1 MPAPFSSCRAMIAA
15 MILAA
20 LLAGAAR
27 AAVADEVPSALL
39 ACAGVKKN
47 SERLACYDQTIERL
61 SSGAAVGMPER
72 SAEASFGAAATRSRE
87 PGHAVEREELTSVS
101 ARVKA
106 LRRDGSGALLI
117 ELDNGQ
123 QWRQTSGSSSPLL
136 EVGHEVTITRA
147 ALNSFRMSTPSGR
160 ALKVKRVL

>member
-1 MPAPFSSCRAMIAA
+1 M
-15 MILAA
+15 
-20 LLAGAAR
+20 
-27 AAVADEVPSALL
+27 
-39 ACAGVKKN
+39 KKN

-61 SSGAAVGMPER
+61 SSDATTANAPAR
-72 SAEASFGAAATRSRE
+72 SAEAMFGASAAPNPAAAPTT
-87 PGHAVEREELTSVS
+87 ERQELPSLS
-101 ARVKA
+101 ARVTA
-106 LRRDGSGALLI
+106 LRHDPTGALVI

-160 ALKVKRVL
+160 ALKVKRVE

>member
-1 MPAPFSSCRAMIAA
+1 MSPGFSSCLALIAA
-15 MILAA
+15 V
-20 LLAGAAR
+20 LLSGANVR
-27 AAVADEVPSALL
+27 AAAAGVVPPALL

-47 SERLACYDQTIERL
+47 SERLACYDQAIERL
-61 SSGAAVGMPER
+61 SSDSGAAAAPAR
-72 SAEASFGAAATRSRE
+72 SAEAMFGASSGPGRTAATI
-87 PGHAVEREELTSVS
+87 EREELTSVS

-106 LRRDGSGALLI
+106 LGHDASGALVI
-117 ELDNGQ
+117 DLDNGQ
-123 QWRQTSGSSSPLL
+123 QWRQTSGPNSSLL